1 MVPANIVKI
10 STATTG
16 NTITKIKPVLSMF
29 ELGGLELDFISCTEI
44 RKKYLNFNFNCEK
57 KNDLTTCYLCICINL
72 AIIFS

>member
-44 RKKYLNFNFNCEK
+44 RKKYLNFNFNPGLSK
-57 KNDLTTCYLCICINL
+57 
-72 AIIFS
+72 IFRPFSPFFFV